1 MMSRLAGFYIA
12 IVMESAAAGTTAAG
26 ASRRPAGRAG
36 DHAAPDAIR
45 RYGRA
50 RSASHRVATAVRRL
64 IGGLEEASRGR
75 RTTRA

>member
-1 MMSRLAGFYIA
+1 MSRLAGFYIA
-12 IVMESAAAGTTAAG
+12 KVMESAAAGTTAAG

-45 RYGRA
+45 RHGRG
-50 RSASHRVATAVRRL
+50 RSASYRVATAVRRF
-64 IGGLEEASRGR
+64 IGGLDAASQGR

>member
-12 IVMESAAAGTTAAG
+12 KVMESAAAGTTAAG
-26 ASRRPAGRAG
+26 ASRRPARRAG

-45 RYGRA
+45 SHGRE
-50 RSASHRVATAVRRL
+50 RSASHRVATAVRRF
-64 IGGLEEASRGR
+64 IGGLDTASRGR